1 LNSWAISLFLSL
13 WKNDIFE
20 PVPRP
25 SNHNDW
31 EVFCL
36 SNRKRKHGIFAVS
49 GDVVV
54 MSNKKIERG
63 DCVEVS
69 AALDTI
75 FNQMRIGGNR
85 PRTIESYEYIF
96 KQFVDVC
103 QIEYVEDIDL
113 DKLYHYLDV
122 LEVQAATK
130 LIRLKSIKAV
140 LSKFYNN
147 GWLKDRFWSNIQI
160 KIDKEVKKGAKESDI
175 DKLLRL
181 IDQTTF
187 IGFRD
192 ACAIKVMYKTGI
204 RIRTLGEL
212 RERHIDFESL
222 CLNLDGSTLKNHKF
236 LKLPIDEEL
245 AEMLKMLIKLNDGI
259 RAHYG
264 KDNKNVFI
272 TQNGLAMNTS
282 KSSNNAISK
291 QLHKYSQRFGLENIN
306 AHAIRRAFAKN
317 LYDKGA
323 SVVIISKA
331 LGHSDLAV
339 TTQYLDLD
347 VEEVEKNLRE
357 YL

>member
-1 LNSWAISLFLSL
+1 
-13 WKNDIFE
+13 
-20 PVPRP
+20 
-25 SNHNDW
+25 
-31 EVFCL
+31 
-36 SNRKRKHGIFAVS
+36 
-49 GDVVV
+49 
-54 MSNKKIERG
+54 
-63 DCVEVS
+63 
-69 AALDTI
+69 
-75 FNQMRIGGNR
+75 MRIGGNR
-85 PRTIESYEYIF
+85 PRTIESYEYII

-103 QIEYVEDIDL
+103 QIDYVEDINL

-122 LEVQAATK
+122 LEVKPATK

-147 GWLKDRFWSNIQI
+147 GWIKDRFWSNIQI

-175 DKLLRL
+175 DKLLQL
-181 IDQTTF
+181 IDHTTF

-192 ACAIKVMYKTGI
+192 ACAITLMYKTGI

-212 RERHIDFESL
+212 RERHIDLEKL

-236 LKLPIDEEL
+236 LKLPIDEGL

-264 KDNKNVFI
+264 TDNKNVFI
-272 TQNGLAMNTS
+272 TQNGLAMNMS
-282 KSSNNAISK
+282 KSFNCAISK
-291 QLHKYSQRFGLENIN
+291 QLNKYAKRFGLENIN
-306 AHAIRRAFAKN
+306 AHAIRRAYAKR
-317 LYDKGA
+317 LHDKGA
-323 SVVIISKA
+323 SIAIISKA

-347 VEEVEKNLRE
+347 IEEVAKDLRE